1 MLLLHWPISVL
12 GYLGWFIFEE
22 RNIKNG
28 RKKIKPIEKS
38 KIENDKNDKTKKK
51 IYKKKKTKK

>member
-1 MLLLHWPISVL
+1 M
-12 GYLGWFIFEE
+12 EE
-22 RNIKNG
+22 RKS
-28 RKKIKPIEKS
+28 KPIEKS